1 MAEHQWESVLY
12 SVDGPVAKIS
22 MNRPEVLNAQ
32 DTQLLEEVMEAFDV
46 AAADDDV
53 RVIILAGEGRAFSTG
68 HDLGSARAQEANK
81 NRATKPG
88 AWGILEREEEIYV
101 DWCMKVRDI
110 GKPTIAMVQGYAI
123 IGGWMLANA
132 CDLIIAAEDA
142 KFSDRAARFAA
153 PSGEWNTYVYD
164 MGARKAK
171 EMLFTGDYLSAD
183 ELYRLGAVNRVV
195 PNDKLEEETMALA
208 TKIAQVDPFLLKLT
222 KRSVNEVQDAMGFRH
237 AMRTQHYLHVMA
249 HAHYRIDGVA
259 SPVEGREKGLKEWL
273 ANRDAKYGE

>member
-1 MAEHQWESVLY
+1 MATKEWDSVLY
-12 SVDGPVAKIS
+12 NVDGPIAKIS

-32 DTQLLEEVMEAFDV
+32 DTQLLEEVMEAFDE
-46 AAADDDV
+46 AAADDNV
-53 RVIILAGEGRAFSTG
+53 RVIILAGEGRSFSSG
-68 HDLGSARAQEANK
+68 HDLGRARQSQDRK
-81 NRATKPG
+81 PPKPG
-88 AWGILEREEEIYV
+88 AWGILEREEEIFV

-132 CDLIIAAEDA
+132 CDLIVAAEDA

-153 PSGEWNTYVYD
+153 PSGEFNTYVYD

-171 EMLFTGDYLSAD
+171 EMLFTGDYLGAE
-183 ELYRLGAVNRVV
+183 ELHRMGAINKVV
-195 PNDKLEEETMALA
+195 PNDQLEEATMELA
-208 TKIAQVDPFLLKLT
+208 AKIAQIDPFLLKLV

-249 HAHYRIDGVA
+249 HAHFRIDGVQ

-273 ANRDAKYGE
+273 ANRDAKFGE